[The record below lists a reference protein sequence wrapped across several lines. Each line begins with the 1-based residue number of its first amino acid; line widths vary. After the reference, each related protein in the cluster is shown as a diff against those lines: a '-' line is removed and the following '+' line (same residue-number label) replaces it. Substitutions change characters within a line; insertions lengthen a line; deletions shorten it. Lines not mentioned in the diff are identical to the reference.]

1 MINKG
6 FSDLSCNG
14 EKYEKAKPLFQ
25 TALNKSGYK
34 TAMTNT
40 KTKKHKNE
48 TEHAI
53 LYGLIH
59 LVIKMLKPTL
69 EKHFSSK

>member
-6 FSDLSCNG
+6 LSDLSCNG
-14 EKYEKAKPLFQ
+14 EKYEKAKPLF
-25 TALNKSGYK
+25 
-34 TAMTNT
+34 
-40 KTKKHKNE
+40 
-48 TEHAI
+48 HAI